1 MKQIVDLR
9 ITAYATCHSPNP
21 FTSSVMLLLVGF
33 VVITCLHQIDCFNLS
48 DISSDVL
55 LYLIFANFDTLR
67 FYSIFGF
74 QGTNFQE
81 LLPV

>member
-1 MKQIVDLR
+1 MMGKHLNLFR
-9 ITAYATCHSPNP
+9 ILYLIL
-21 FTSSVMLLLVGF
+21 LLLVIANF
-33 VVITCLHQIDCFNLS
+33 IS
-48 DISSDVL
+48 ISSDVL